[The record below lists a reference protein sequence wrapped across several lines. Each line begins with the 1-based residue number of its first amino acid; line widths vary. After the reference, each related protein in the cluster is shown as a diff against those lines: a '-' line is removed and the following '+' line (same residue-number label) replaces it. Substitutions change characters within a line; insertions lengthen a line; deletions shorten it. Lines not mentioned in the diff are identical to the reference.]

1 MKMKRITP
9 EQAAEIRSAAE
20 KGDAKAQEQLG
31 DLCRWS
37 EGVRRDQDE
46 AEKWYKKAS
55 DQGNWDAMAKLARL
69 YELSRREVKPSARA
83 VEDLYRKAADHG
95 SLRGMERLADLYL
108 KGRGVNGTRADAITW
123 YRKAADAGSVHACSG
138 SG

>member
-46 AEKWYKKAS
+46 AEKWCHDDS
-55 DQGNWDAMAKLARL
+55 IWTGMRL
-69 YELSRREVKPSARA
+69 LRA
-83 VEDLYRKAADHG
+83 
-95 SLRGMERLADLYL
+95 
-108 KGRGVNGTRADAITW
+108 
-123 YRKAADAGSVHACSG
+123 
-138 SG
+138 